1 MFHIVKLQSGAG
13 SAAYCLPRARRKY
26 FTVPKEE
33 TPQMRALPALF
44 SLLLAVPAAW
54 AQSFPTPGKPV
65 RVVIG
70 FAAGGG
76 TDVQAR
82 IVQPKLS
89 EALGG
94 VPVVIEN
101 KPGASTMLAAAEVKR
116 AAPDGH
122 TLLYTFNGTFAQLPF
137 TQASV
142 PYDPFKDFTP
152 ISLGAR
158 GSQILVLHTS
168 VPANNIK
175 ELAAWGK
182 ANPGKLNIASF
193 GTGTSSH
200 IFAEMLTRQSGVPM
214 VHVPYKGAGDAVKDL
229 LAGRVQLMFD
239 AATTAIP
246 NVKTGKLRM
255 LGVVADQR
263 SKFLPEVPTLAE
275 QGLKGIDLIGWL
287 GWYGPAGM
295 PKDTVQKLNAA
306 LVKALSHPDVR
317 AGIEKGAYESVP
329 STPEELAAITKD
341 SYERWGK
348 VIKELGIKAQ

>member
-1 MFHIVKLQSGAG
+1 
-13 SAAYCLPRARRKY
+13 
-26 FTVPKEE
+26 
-33 TPQMRALPALF
+33 MRVLVSLF
-44 SLLLAVPAAW
+44 SFVLASASW
-54 AQSFPTPGKPV
+54 AQGFPGGKPV
-65 RVVIG
+65 RVLVG

-89 EALGG
+89 EALG
-94 VPVVIEN
+94 VPIIIEN
-101 KPGASTMLAAAEVKR
+101 KPGASTMLAASEVAR
-116 AAPDGH
+116 SAPDGH
-122 TLLYTFNGTFAQLPF
+122 TILYTFNGTFAQNPF
-137 TQASV
+137 TQANV

-158 GSQILVLHTS
+158 GSQILVAHTS
-168 VPANNIK
+168 LPVNSVK

-200 IFAEMLTRQSGVPM
+200 IFAQLLMQQVGVEMT
-214 VHVPYKGAGDAVKDL
+214 HVPYKGAGDAVKDL

-246 NVKTGKLRM
+246 NVNTGKLRM

-263 SKFLPEVPTLAE
+263 SKFLPNVPTLNE

-287 GWYGPAGM
+287 GWYGPAKM
-295 PKDTVQKLNAA
+295 DKAVVQTLNAA
-306 LVKALSHPDVR
+306 LVKALNHPDVR
-317 AGIEKGAYESVP
+317 AGIEKGAYESVS
-329 STPEELAAITKD
+329 STPEELGALTKD

-348 VIKELGIKAQ
+348 VIKDLGIKAQ

>member
-1 MFHIVKLQSGAG
+1 
-13 SAAYCLPRARRKY
+13 
-26 FTVPKEE
+26 
-33 TPQMRALPALF
+33 MRALVSLF
-44 SLLLAVPAAW
+44 SILLATGAW
-54 AQSFPTPGKPV
+54 AQAFPSPGKAV
-65 RVVIG
+65 RVLVG

-82 IVQPKLS
+82 IVQPKLA
-89 EALGG
+89 EALG

-101 KPGASTMLAAAEVKR
+101 KPGAGTALAAAEAAR
-116 AAPDGH
+116 SAPDGH
-122 TLLYTFNGTFAQLPF
+122 TILYTFNGTFAQLPF

-142 PYDPFKDFTP
+142 PYDPFRDFTP

-158 GSQILVLHTS
+158 GSQILVAHTS
-168 VPANNIK
+168 IPVTSIK

-200 IFAEMLTRQSGVPM
+200 IFAELLMRQSGVEM
-214 VHVPYKGAGDAVKDL
+214 THVPYKGAGDAVKDL

-246 NVKTGKLRM
+246 NVNTGKLRM
-255 LGVVADQR
+255 LGVVAEER
-263 SKFLPEVPTLAE
+263 SKFLPAVPTLSE
-275 QGLKGIDLIGWL
+275 QGLKGIDLVGWL
-287 GWYGPAGM
+287 GWYGPAKM
-295 PKDTVQKLNAA
+295 DRQVVQKLNAA
-306 LVKALSHPDVR
+306 LVKALAHPEVR
-317 AGIEKGAYESVP
+317 AGIEKGAYEAVS

-341 SYERWGK
+341 SYERWGR